1 MVRHSLVSSFIL
13 GALAL
18 ALAGC
23 PPRNDG
29 TDTGMTGADVPRID
43 APVECT
49 AGPETSAAA
58 CADGCDND
66 GNTFIDCDDFD
77 CTRNPNVTVC
87 PQDEY
92 TFEDCTDGIDN
103 DGNNHTDCDDFG
115 CQDNRAACD
124 YQPQD

>member
-1 MVRHSLVSSFIL
+1 MCIRDRDNNDTNEYVDCEDF
-13 GALAL
+13 
-18 ALAGC
+18 GC
-23 PPRNDG
+23 SENPSV
-29 TDTGMTGADVPRID
+29 TVC
-43 APVECT
+43 PVENTDALCSDGIDNNPSD
-49 AGPETSAAA
+49 AGE
-58 CADGCDND
+58 
-66 GNTFIDCDDFD
+66 FIDCDDFD